1 MTALIPKNAISDLEI
16 ENCFDVMSELRPH
29 LERNQ
34 FLKTIRNMGLQGFHL
49 GYLKE
54 GQNTIAVA
62 GYRFARNL
70 FLGKHLYID
79 DFVTSQ
85 KFRSKGY
92 GNILYRWL
100 RDQAVN
106 NGCNYIHLD
115 SGITREEAHRFYF
128 KQGLT
133 ISSFHF
139 REKLDQGGDI
149 IKSIVGT

>member
-1 MTALIPKNAISDLEI
+1 MIDLTPKNAISDLEI
-16 ENCFDVMSELRPH
+16 ENCFDVMSELRPY

-34 FLKTIRNMGLQGFHL
+34 FLKTIRDMELKGFYL
-49 GYLKE
+49 GYLEE
-54 GQNTIAVA
+54 GQNIIAVA

-79 DFVTSQ
+79 DLVTSE
-85 KFRSKGY
+85 KFRLKGY

-100 RDQAVN
+100 RDQALN

-115 SGITREEAHRFYF
+115 SGINREEAHRFYF
-128 KQGLT
+128 KQGST

-139 REKLDQGGDI
+139 REKLDHGQ
-149 IKSIVGT
+149 TQF